1 MILGVGVLKWA
12 VTPAWPLYVRFA
24 IEVTGGSAV
33 YLIVLS
39 VLHGDRLRSFLRL
52 YQNIRASD
60 SPTAIS

>member
-1 MILGVGVLKWA
+1 MILGISVLRWA

-24 IEVTGGSAV
+24 IEVTGGAAV

-52 YQNIRASD
+52 YRHLRASD
-60 SPTAIS
+60 SATAFG